1 MIDYINLKMM
11 AAKLNSVSGN
21 SSWLNFINGL
31 KKKPKDRS
39 SNKAGF
45 AKWLGLTW
53 SPSHGRS
60 GSRAKRSVDP

>member
-31 KKKPKDRS
+31 KKEPKARS
-39 SNKAGF
+39 SSKAGF
-45 AKWLGLTW
+45 SNCLGL
-53 SPSHGRS
+53 G
-60 GSRAKRSVDP
+60 V